1 MTQHSQQIWK
11 NMLCLQPKAHRC
23 PTASH
28 EAAGPALLSVSEMM
42 FNLLLSF
49 SNSQK
54 FLRNVHHS
62 PFYKRNHF
70 RRNTKGD
77 QLTLVKGQDKNRK
90 KFFSRWVR
98 RTRNSQAGS

>member
-54 FLRNVHHS
+54 FS
-62 PFYKRNHF
+62 
-70 RRNTKGD
+70 
-77 QLTLVKGQDKNRK
+77 
-90 KFFSRWVR
+90 
-98 RTRNSQAGS
+98 